1 MASLV
6 QRRML
11 SKADEEAAD
20 EVEVRRE
27 DQDKINRFSR
37 LHQRE
42 ILFEEELSTKTK
54 EKEELD
60 DLSTE
65 LELADED
72 EKIQYKIGDAFFHVS
87 VEQAQEMLE
96 QATEKLEEESTSL
109 EEKLSSIREEMT
121 KLKVELYAR
130 FGKQINLET

>member
-42 ILFEEELSTKTK
+42 ILLEEELSTKTK

-109 EEKLSSIREEMT
+109 DEKLSSIREEMT

>member
-1 MASLV
+1 MASILK
-6 QRRML
+6 RRML
-11 SKADEEAAD
+11 SKADEEAAN

-42 ILFEEELSTKTK
+42 IVLEEELNTNNK

-60 DLSTE
+60 DLTTE

-72 EKIQYKIGDAFFHVS
+72 EKIRYKIGDAFFHVS
-87 VEQAQEMLE
+87 LEQAQEMLE
-96 QATEKLEEESTSL
+96 EATERIEGESTQL
-109 EEKLSSIREEMT
+109 EEKLATIREEMT
-121 KLKVELYAR
+121 KLKVDLYAR